1 MPLAKTMDSKF
12 HAFYVFT
19 AVRRFMFLLD
29 AQRRGRIA
37 VSVLANSTL
46 CLELHAVT
54 ELETAPA
61 RGHALF
67 SSWFLPHNAKQVY
80 SDYLEL
86 DADHNGMVSPAELL
100 RFRGARRG
108 ARLTPAFVGRVFAE
122 SVTYSNEASG
132 EGEMDFKTY
141 LDLALAFENVDATPA
156 VRYFWR
162 LLDVGEKGRIDA
174 FAIAFFFRDV
184 AAAIQ
189 DEGYDAPCVADVV
202 DEIFDM
208 VKPQNAAFITVDDL
222 LKCKVA
228 RTVITM
234 LVDVAGFL
242 AYDNREHLAHAP
254 EDDDF

>member
-1 MPLAKTMDSKF
+1 MVPRDGPKGRESRKGNLREGA
-12 HAFYVFT
+12 A
-19 AVRRFMFLLD
+19 A
-29 AQRRGRIA
+29 RRGRRR
-37 VSVLANSTL
+37 
-46 CLELHAVT
+46 E
-54 ELETAPA
+54 
-61 RGHALF
+61 
-67 SSWFLPHNAKQVY
+67 K
-80 SDYLEL
+80 
-86 DADHNGMVSPAELL
+86 
-100 RFRGARRG
+100 RRG
-108 ARLTPAFVGRVFAE
+108 RGR
-122 SVTYSNEASG
+122 G
-132 EGEMDFKTY
+132 KK
-141 LDLALAFENVDATPA
+141 